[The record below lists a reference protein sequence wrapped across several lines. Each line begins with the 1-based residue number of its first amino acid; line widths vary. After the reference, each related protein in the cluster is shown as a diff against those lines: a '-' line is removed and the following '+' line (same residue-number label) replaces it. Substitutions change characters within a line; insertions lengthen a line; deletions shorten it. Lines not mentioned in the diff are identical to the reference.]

1 MYALALDT
9 VYQNQVAFAYV
20 SDIYAWSEISFHR
33 QRNTEEL
40 HPKWY
45 CSCYLWG
52 LQLSHLIDLYVL
64 YMFYKM
70 CEWFIHT
77 LQGCG
82 MCIICQSKKTA
93 LTDVN
98 EIFLFCVLVWVS
110 PENKLHDAWFVHNHC
125 IKRKSKLQSNDLF
138 NNLIYWNLCG

>member
-1 MYALALDT
+1 MYTIALDK
-9 VYQNQVAFAYV
+9 VYQTKWHSLMWVIFMPDQFSQA
-20 SDIYAWSEISFHR
+20 
-33 QRNTEEL
+33 EE
-40 HPKWY
+40 HWGTSSPMWY

-77 LQGCG
+77 LQGCR
-82 MCIICQSKKTA
+82 MCIIRQSKKTA

-98 EIFLFCVLVWVS
+98 EIFLFLLVWVS

-125 IKRKSKLQSNDLF
+125 IKRKSKLLSNDLF
-138 NNLIYWNLCG
+138 YNLIFWNLCS